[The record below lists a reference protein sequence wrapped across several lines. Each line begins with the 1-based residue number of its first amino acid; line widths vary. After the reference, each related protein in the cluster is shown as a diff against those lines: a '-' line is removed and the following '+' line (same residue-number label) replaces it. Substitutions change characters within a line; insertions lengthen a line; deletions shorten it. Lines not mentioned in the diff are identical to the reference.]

1 MRKLNNNLSI
11 KVSELSKVYQKKG
24 KNIVALDGVNMELRK
39 GAITCLLGE
48 NGAGKSTLIKCI
60 LDLVIPT
67 SGKVIFS
74 DNQTLSNIG
83 CILEGERN
91 VYFYLTVYDNLY
103 YFGKL
108 NNIKRKELIQSIDN
122 VLEMLDLM
130 DKKWAYVGE
139 LSRGMQ
145 QKVAL
150 GILLIRDPQIL
161 LLDEPTLGLDVE
173 STNILLEYLVK
184 LAKEGKTILLT
195 THQMEIVEM
204 IGEEIILFKNGKVVK
219 HDTKENI
226 LKQYNPESIVVIS
239 TNKEVITGDSN
250 FIKVNRD
257 TYEIPMERFND
268 FYKILTSQGIEI
280 VAMNKKDKNIREI
293 FLEVM
298 K

>member
-1 MRKLNNNLSI
+1 MKKTENNLAIKISNLSKIYIKKNKKVVALNNVDI
-11 KVSELSKVYQKKG
+11 ELKKG
-24 KNIVALDGVNMELRK
+24 T
-39 GAITCLLGE
+39 ITCLLGE

-67 SGKVIFS
+67 SGNVVFS
-74 DNQTLSNIG
+74 ENNSLSNIG

-91 VYFYLTVYDNLY
+91 IYYYLTVYDNLY

-108 NNIKRKELIQSIDN
+108 NNIKRKVLIERIDD
-122 VLEMLDLM
+122 VLDMLDLM
-130 DKKWAYVGE
+130 DKKHTYVGE

-150 GILLIRDPQIL
+150 SILLIRDPQIL

-173 STNILLEYLVK
+173 STNILLAYLVK

-204 IGEEIILFKNGKVVK
+204 IGEEIILFKSGKVLK

-226 LKQYNPESIVVIS
+226 LKQYNLKTVVVIQ
-239 TNKEVITGDSN
+239 TDKNVYFDNAE
-250 FIKVNRD
+250 FIKAD
-257 TYEIPMERFND
+257 EYTYEVPIEQFEA
-268 FYKILTSQGIEI
+268 FYQGLKASDVQILS
-280 VAMNKKDKNIREI
+280 MNKKDKNIREI

>member
-1 MRKLNNNLSI
+1 MKKTENNLAIKISNLSKIYIKKNKKVVALNNVDI
-11 KVSELSKVYQKKG
+11 ELKKG
-24 KNIVALDGVNMELRK
+24 T
-39 GAITCLLGE
+39 ITCLLGE

-67 SGKVIFS
+67 SGNVVFS
-74 DNQTLSNIG
+74 ENNSLSNIG

-91 VYFYLTVYDNLY
+91 IYYYLTVYDNLY

-108 NNIKRKELIQSIDN
+108 NNIKRKVLIERIDD
-122 VLEMLDLM
+122 VLDMLDLM
-130 DKKWAYVGE
+130 DKKHTYVGE

-173 STNILLEYLVK
+173 STNILLVHLVK

-204 IGEEIILFKNGKVVK
+204 IGEEIILFKSGKVLK

-226 LKQYNPESIVVIS
+226 LKQYNPKTVVVIQ
-239 TNKEVITGDSN
+239 TDKNVYFDNAE
-250 FIKVNRD
+250 FIKAD
-257 TYEIPMERFND
+257 EYTYEVPIEQFEA
-268 FYKILTSQGIEI
+268 FYQGLKASDVQILS
-280 VAMNKKDKNIREI
+280 MNKKDKNIREI